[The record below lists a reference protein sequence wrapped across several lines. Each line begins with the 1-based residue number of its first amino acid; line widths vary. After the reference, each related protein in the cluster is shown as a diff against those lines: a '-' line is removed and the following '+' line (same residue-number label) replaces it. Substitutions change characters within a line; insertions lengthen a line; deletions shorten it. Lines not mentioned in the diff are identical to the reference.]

1 MAENSTEIIDRGR
14 GPELKGTRTT
24 VYDVIPYR
32 LAEHD
37 IDWIAGVMGHTR
49 EQIEALYRYMDD
61 HYDEVM
67 AVHWK
72 IEARNARGNPPEVEE
87 ILARSPK
94 VQRLRAVWA
103 EFQRKH
109 AGANGESHPG

>member
-1 MAENSTEIIDRGR
+1 MDSPLIHDRGR
-14 GPELKGTRTT
+14 GPELIGTRTT

-32 LAEHD
+32 LAKHD
-37 IDWIAGVMGHTR
+37 PDWIARVMGHTR
-49 EQIEALYRYMDD
+49 EQIDALYQYMDD

-87 ILARSPK
+87 MLRQSPK

-103 EFQRKH
+103 EFQRKRTEV
-109 AGANGESHPG
+109 NGDGHPG